1 MTKPDPKQYISDP
14 AYLRLLVA
22 ESGLIQSQAA
32 KAIGHNERTMRYW
45 LSGKHD
51 FAYSVQFAL
60 EELIGQAAV
69 DRARAEYNAMPY
81 E

>member
-1 MTKPDPKQYISDP
+1 MKPNVKLYNSDP
-14 AYLRLLVA
+14 AYLRLLVD
-22 ESGLIQSQAA
+22 ESGLIQSRAA

-45 LSGKHD
+45 LSGQHA
-51 FAYSVQFAL
+51 FPYSVQFAL

-69 DRARAEYNAMPY
+69 TRARAEYEAMPY